1 MSKTY
6 RRSLSSAGNGHRQQC
21 SVTAAP
27 LPMPVTAVM
36 LLMKM
41 RFPWV
46 HTVSENQIGRDSVN
60 EFFNNHR
67 NAEDI
72 VREMRVVGRHSALKT
87 EGDVLKSWSRGHNFS
102 WHWQG
107 QELALSM

>member
-1 MSKTY
+1 MNKTY
-6 RRSLSSAGNGHRQQC
+6 RRSLSSTDNGHGQQFR
-21 SVTAAP
+21 VRVAP

-46 HTVSENQIGRDSVN
+46 HTVSKNQIGRDSVN

-67 NAEDI
+67 NAEEI
-72 VREMRVVGRHSALKT
+72 VRRMRVVGRQTALKT
-87 EGDVLKSWSRGHNFS
+87 EGDVLNFWS
-102 WHWQG
+102 QG
-107 QELALSM
+107 